1 MVRES
6 GHSTARMAGQ
16 FAKECGA
23 KRLALTHISSRYP
36 ANSKRF
42 DSPEMRELR
51 ALAVVSAA
59 VCRE

>member
-1 MVRES
+1 
-6 GHSTARMAGQ
+6 MAGK